1 MSDSLLAVFAQA
13 FGGVGEVRQVIAPGR
28 VNLIGEHTDYND
40 GFVCPMAIEPHIRF
54 AFRPRDD
61 STVRVRSVQVPGD
74 ELVFDIAKSIEP
86 LSPRHV
92 WGNYVLGIAHQLVLA
107 GVKLRGADVLVDAT
121 LPKGSGLSSSAAME
135 VGVGR
140 VLLACAG
147 ADMDGER
154 LALLGQKAE
163 HTFPNVKCGIMD
175 QMIVA
180 NGRADHAM
188 LLDCRAM
195 RREYIPLDGS
205 KVRVVIVHSGIGHSL
220 AADENR
226 LETPDGWVAYGT
238 PYNMRRLA
246 CETGV
251 AAIRTKHSQ
260 VKALRDVTMKM
271 LDQVALR
278 EPGTMRFTPAFNEA
292 VYRRCRHVITENA
305 RCERFA
311 EALCADR
318 YEEAGQLMYESHRS
332 LMIDYEVSIGPLDVL
347 VTLASGV
354 EGVLGAR
361 MTGAGFGGCIVA
373 MVRPQAV
380 ERFTQTI
387 EAGYQKVVGIKPMVI
402 ATKATDGAG
411 VIR

>member
-1 MSDSLLAVFAQA
+1 MNESLSTAFSKA
-13 FGGVGEVRQVIAPGR
+13 FGSTADVREVIAPGR

-40 GFVCPMAIEPHIRF
+40 GFVCPMAIEPHIGF
-54 AFRPRDD
+54 AFKQRDD
-61 STVRVRSVQVPGD
+61 SILRVRSLQVAGD
-74 ELVFDIAKSIEP
+74 ELVIDLSKPIEP
-86 LSPRHV
+86 VSPRHN
-92 WGNYVLGIAHQLVLA
+92 WGNYVLGMAHQLVLA
-107 GVKLRGADVLVDAT
+107 GVRLRGADVMVDAT

-135 VGVGR
+135 VGTGR
-140 VLLACAG
+140 VLLTVARVE
-147 ADMDGER
+147 MEGER

-163 HTFPNVKCGIMD
+163 HSFPNVKCGIMD

-188 LLDCRAM
+188 LLDCRSM

-251 AAIRTKHSQ
+251 GAIRGKYSQ
-260 VKALRDVTMKM
+260 VKALRDVTTKM
-271 LDQVALR
+271 LDEVALR
-278 EPGTMRFTPAFNEA
+278 EPGSMRFTPAFNEA

-318 YEEAGQLMYESHRS
+318 YDEAGQLMYESHRS

-354 EGVLGAR
+354 EGVFGAR

-373 MVRPQAV
+373 MVKPDAV
-380 ERFTQTI
+380 DRFTRTI
-387 EAGYQKVVGIKPMVI
+387 ESGYEKVVGLKPLVI
-402 ATKATDGAG
+402 ATKATDGAR
-411 VIR
+411 VVR